1 MKFIRLPLLLIF
13 CLFVI
18 SLCTWKGTESIF
30 LIVAAAVTLCVAFV
44 AGRKI
49 KENTTLKIKSTK
61 KDAYLT
67 ELLAERNWL
76 LREIQHRV
84 KNNLQIVLSLLNS
97 QSNYLEDETALQ
109 ALHDSR
115 NRIYS
120 LSLIYKKLYQQD
132 SSENVDMNVY
142 VRELVTYLQDS
153 YSSTTILFSIN
164 TDEIFLDVERA
175 APIGLIINET
185 VTNAIK
191 HAFTDKHIGTVN
203 VTFKRS
209 GQGKLILTV
218 ADNGRGLPDGFDV
231 NGFTSLGMNLIKGLA
246 EEISGDLSIYNN
258 NGTVIK
264 LVFLEEDFNEIA
276 TIEIK

>member
-1 MKFIRLPLLLIF
+1 MPLLLIF
-13 CLFVI
+13 CLFIIV
-18 SLCTWKGTESIF
+18 WKCTESIF
-30 LIVAAAVTLCVAFV
+30 LTLTAAVTISIAFV

-49 KENTTLKIKSTK
+49 KENITLKIENTK
-61 KDAYLT
+61 KDKYLT
-67 ELLAERNWL
+67 KLLDERNWL

-84 KNNLQIVLSLLNS
+84 KNNLQIILSLINS

-109 ALHDSR
+109 VLHDSR

-132 SSENVDMNVY
+132 SSENVDMDMY
-142 VRELVTYLQDS
+142 VRELVNYLQES
-153 YSSTTILFSIN
+153 YGSTTILFTIT
-164 TDEIFLDVERA
+164 TDEVFLDVARA

-191 HAFTDKHIGTVN
+191 HAFNDKHNCTVE
-203 VTFKRS
+203 VTFKRC
-209 GQGKLILTV
+209 GQGKLMLTV
-218 ADNGRGLPDGFDV
+218 ADNGRGLPDGFDT
-231 NGFTSLGMNLIKGLA
+231 NRLTSLGMNLIKGLT

-258 NGTVIK
+258 NGTFIK

-276 TIEIK
+276 TTEIE